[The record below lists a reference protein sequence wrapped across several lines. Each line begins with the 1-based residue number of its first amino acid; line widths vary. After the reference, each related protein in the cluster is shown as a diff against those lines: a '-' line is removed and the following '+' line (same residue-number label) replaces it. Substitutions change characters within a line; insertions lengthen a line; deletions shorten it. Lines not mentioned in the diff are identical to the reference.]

1 MRLSIDTK
9 GTSFSQSSLQEKK
22 ALCILGAA
30 LFLIYK
36 RTCTYHLQ
44 IASCLMAREKL
55 NSLQNKKKEKKM

>member
-9 GTSFSQSSLQEKK
+9 GTSFSRSSLQEKK
-22 ALCILGAA
+22 TLCILGAA
-30 LFLIYK
+30 LCLIYK
-36 RTCTYHLQ
+36 RTCTYK